1 VTSQE
6 QIILTWLITKK
17 DIDVNE
23 NERISKI
30 TLKTQIKLKEE
41 LFIAVLHFTDTIE
54 SSIMNRTHYNMSVK
68 QPLSFRS
75 SSTAPILQ
83 VEQHSPYPSGR
94 TAQPLSFRSNSTA
107 PILQVE
113 QHSPYPSGRA
123 AQPLS
128 FRSNST
134 APILQVEQHSPYPS
148 GRVALFTSADKHST
162 CLVENEQ
169 AHIVSLVLNLLR
181 L

>member
-113 QHSPYPSGRA
+113 QHSPYPSVQT

-128 FRSNST
+128 FRSSST

-148 GRVALFTSADKHST
+148 GRTAQPLSFKSNST
-162 CLVENEQ
+162 APILQVE
-169 AHIVSLVLNLLR
+169 
-181 L
+181 